1 MKYILRVLLLTA
13 AFIIVAPFVA
23 IYCLWEF
30 EFSAVKQLYLD
41 YLDTVH
47 WAYKPLMD
55 RKFKST
61 QYEKDSSAH

>member
-30 EFSAVKQLYLD
+30 EVSAVKQLYLD

-47 WAYKPLMD
+47 WAYKPLLD
-55 RKFKST
+55 RQKRPKTFKIS
-61 QYEKDSSAH
+61 